1 MAKLGIEFVTADLP
15 EGGAFDPVPA
25 GWYNATITE
34 ADLKTTK
41 AGDGHYIALRFDI
54 TGPAYQGRVIWG
66 NLNIHNPNATA
77 EEIGRRDLGDIARA
91 IGLEK
96 ISDTDQLVGG
106 NLQIKVTIKRD
117 DQYGDKNEV
126 RGYKALDGAAP
137 MPKFATPATAP
148 FPPASASA
156 ATLASA
162 PAPQAEKPTAALPP
176 WLQNQK

>member
-1 MAKLGIEFVTADLP
+1 MAKLGFEFVTAELP

-77 EEIGRRDLGDIARA
+77 EEIGRRALGDIARA

-106 NLQIKVTIKRD
+106 NLQIKVTIKKD

-137 MPKFATPATAP
+137 MPTFTTPTPAPT
-148 FPPASASA
+148 
-156 ATLASA
+156 
-162 PAPQAEKPTAALPP
+162 PQAEKPTAALPP

>member
-34 ADLKTTK
+34 ASVKTTK
-41 AGDGHYIALRFDI
+41 DGTGKFIALRLDI
-54 TGPAYQGRVIWG
+54 TGPAYQGRVVWA
-66 NLNIHNPNATA
+66 NINIQNTSAMA
-77 EEIGRRDLGDIARA
+77 EEIGHRNLGDIGRA
-91 IGLEK
+91 IGLAV

-106 NLQIKVTIKRD
+106 NLQIKLTIKKD
-117 DQYGDKNEV
+117 EQYGDKNEV
-126 RGYKALDGAAP
+126 RGYKAIDGAAP
-137 MPKFATPATAP
+137 MPKFATPATP
-148 FPPASASA
+148 
-156 ATLASA
+156 T

>member
-1 MAKLGIEFVTADLP
+1 MAKLGIELVTADLP

-77 EEIGRRDLGDIARA
+77 EEIGRRDLGNIARA

-106 NLQIKVTIKRD
+106 NLQIKLTIKKD

-126 RGYKALDGAAP
+126 RGYKAIDGAAP
-137 MPKFATPATAP
+137 MPTFTTPTPAP
-148 FPPASASA
+148 
-156 ATLASA
+156 A
-162 PAPQAEKPTAALPP
+162 PAPTPQAEKPTAAVPP

>member
-1 MAKLGIEFVTADLP
+1 MAKLGIEFVPADLP

-77 EEIGRRDLGDIARA
+77 EEIGRRDLGYIARA

-106 NLQIKVTIKRD
+106 NLQIKLTIKKD
-117 DQYGDKNEV
+117 EQYGDKNEV
-126 RGYKALDGAAP
+126 RGYKAIDGAAP
-137 MPKFATPATAP
+137 MPTFTTPAPAP
-148 FPPASASA
+148 TP
-156 ATLASA
+156 T
-162 PAPQAEKPTAALPP
+162 PQAEKPTAAVPP
-176 WLQNQK
+176 WLQSQKTA

>member
-54 TGPAYQGRVIWG
+54 TGPAYQGRVVWG
-66 NLNIHNPNATA
+66 NLNIHNPNAMA
-77 EEIGRRDLGDIARA
+77 EEIGRRDLGDIARS

-106 NLQIKVTIKRD
+106 NLQIKVTIKKD

-137 MPKFATPATAP
+137 MPKFATPATP
-148 FPPASASA
+148 
-156 ATLASA
+156 T
-162 PAPQAEKPTAALPP
+162 PAPQTEKPTAAVPP
-176 WLQNQK
+176 WLQNQKSV